1 MTPAIALLKKQKV
14 THQVVTYDHDPQ
26 AESYGLEAAEKLGV
40 PAENIFKTLLVTN
53 DKKELFVGI
62 VPVLKKLDLKEIA
75 HAVGAKKVEM
85 ANPDVAQRVTGY
97 LVGGI
102 SPLGQKK
109 RLVTVIDDSAEKLD
123 IIYVSGGRRGLDIAL
138 APKDLAELLKAQF
151 APIGKGKE

>member
-14 THQVVTYDHDPQ
+14 THQVVTYEHDPQ
-26 AESYGLEAAEKLGV
+26 ADSYGLEAAEKLGV
-40 PAENIFKTLLVTN
+40 PADNIFKTLLVTN

-109 RLVTVIDDSAEKLD
+109 RLVTVIDDSAEELD

>member
-109 RLVTVIDDSAEKLD
+109 RLVTVIDDSAKKLD

>member
-53 DKKELFVGI
+53 DKKELFVGV

-109 RLVTVIDDSAEKLD
+109 TFSHCYR
-123 IIYVSGGRRGLDIAL
+123 
-138 APKDLAELLKAQF
+138 
-151 APIGKGKE
+151 

>member
-109 RLVTVIDDSAEKLD
+109 RLVTVIDDSAEELD

>member
-14 THQVVTYDHDPQ
+14 NHQVVTYEHDPQ

-53 DKKELFVGI
+53 DKKELFVGV

-85 ANPDVAQRVTGY
+85 ANPEVAQRVTGY

-123 IIYVSGGRRGLDIAL
+123 MIYVSGGRRGLDIAL